1 MSFVNINSVSFTY
14 PDGTVAIDNIS
25 LSIEKGEKVAIVGQN
40 GAGKTT
46 AVKMMNGLLKPTS
59 GDIVIDDWNT
69 KDYTVAKMSRKVGYV
84 FQNPMDQIFHNN
96 VHDEIEFGPKK
107 IGYSESE
114 RKKLIETALELTELS
129 AFSKENPY
137 NLPYSIRKF
146 VTIA

>member
-14 PDGTVAIDNIS
+14 PDGLLPLTIFLLVQ
-25 LSIEKGEKVAIVGQN
+25 KKVRKLQIVGQN

-46 AVKMMNGLLKPTS
+46 AVKMMNGLLKPTL
-59 GDIVIDDWNT
+59 GDIIIDGWNT

-114 RKKLIETALELTELS
+114 EK
-129 AFSKENPY
+129 N
-137 NLPYSIRKF
+137 
-146 VTIA
+146 

>member
-14 PDGTVAIDNIS
+14 PDGTAAIDNIS

-69 KDYTVAKMSRKVGYV
+69 KDYTV
-84 FQNPMDQIFHNN
+84 I
-96 VHDEIEFGPKK
+96 
-107 IGYSESE
+107 SESYG
-114 RKKLIETALELTELS
+114 S
-129 AFSKENPY
+129 DFS
-137 NLPYSIRKF
+137 
-146 VTIA
+146 